1 MRKFIIAFGII
12 LLAGCKIPTG
22 MEENS
27 LPPPP
32 PPPPLPLI
40 EEIMPVPPMEE
51 FFDDSEAALPIDDS
65 LESPD
70 MTPLVEEILDP
81 TEEPLPPSIEE

>member
-1 MRKFIIAFGII
+1 MRKLIIVFSII

-22 MEENS
+22 MEEDS

-32 PPPPLPLI
+32 PPPPLPV
-40 EEIMPVPPMEE
+40 EEIMPVSPVEE
-51 FFDDSEAALPIDDS
+51 FFDDSEVALPVDDS
-65 LESPD
+65 LESPE
-70 MTPLVEEILDP
+70 TVLPVEEILDP